1 VKIVLD
7 LTKLV
12 AEGKLT
18 EAQAQELEALAKP
31 ATGLLAINILMAFG
45 VFAIAGG
52 VMLLLPSIVTAIALG
67 LLLAGVGVAISHG
80 VGPQWSLLG
89 TAITIEGALIASA
102 GVVGQFD
109 DQWLG
114 FAIVAILL
122 LGLAIAIRSALLSA
136 LTVLAIAALLGSS
149 TGYDFATYSLEIRE
163 PTVTIAVF
171 SLLALAAYLASLRVP
186 AVYEPVAISFS
197 RLSLVMINFGFWIG
211 SLWGDDPGHSWRS
224 LDALHNPII
233 PDYAFVIAWAVA
245 LVGVGVWA
253 TRANRRF
260 VVNMV
265 ATFAAIH
272 FYTQWFERLG
282 AEPISI
288 TLAGVLMVA
297 VAVGLWRYNTLPR
310 RMQPA

>member
-12 AEGKLT
+12 ADGKLT
-18 EAQAQELEALAKP
+18 EAQAQELQALAKP

-52 VMLLLPSIVTAIALG
+52 VMLLLPSVVTAIALG
-67 LLLAGVGVAISHG
+67 VVLTGVGIAISHG
-80 VGPQWSLLG
+80 SGAQWSLLG
-89 TAITIEGALIASA
+89 TAVTIEGALVASA
-102 GVVGQFD
+102 GIIGQFD
-109 DQWLG
+109 EQWFG

-122 LGLAIAIRSALLSA
+122 SALAVAIRSALLSA
-136 LTVLAIAALLGSS
+136 LTVPVIAALLGSS

-171 SLLALAAYLASLRVP
+171 SLLALAAYLISLRVP
-186 AVYEPVAISFS
+186 GAYEPVAISFS
-197 RLSLVMINFGFWIG
+197 RLCLVMINFGFWIG
-211 SLWGDDPGHSWRS
+211 SLWGDDPGHSWHS
-224 LDALHNPII
+224 LDTLHDPII
-233 PDYAFVIAWAVA
+233 PDYAFVIAWAAA

-253 TRANRRF
+253 ASANRRF

-282 AEPISI
+282 ATPLSV
-288 TLAGVLMVA
+288 LLGGVLVLA
-297 VAVGLWRYNTLPR
+297 FAAFAWKLNQRFAAE
-310 RMQPA
+310 PA